1 MRMTVEPDGT
11 RLDRIS
17 AHFQRAVDAGRLPG
31 WSARVDVAGETVFR
45 DHGGVLD
52 LEQRVPVAPDSIFR
66 AFSMTKPITSVAA
79 MMLYEQGRFDLR
91 TPVAEFIP
99 EFADTMVCA
108 TPDADPDQLEPQ
120 REPLS
125 IWHLLTHTSGLTYSW
140 LGDNR
145 VGAQYNRAQIGF
157 PGGTADLAETAR
169 QIAGIP
175 LLFQPGRYWNYS
187 MSTDVLGRVVEV
199 ASGQSL
205 DAYLQ
210 SNILGPLGMSDTA
223 FGVPE
228 DKGERVAVFYDQ
240 AAPDAAFTPNP
251 VYTNRDLSQPAFL
264 SGGGGLFTTLDDYSR
279 FAAMLAAGGSL
290 DGEVIIGRDTLD
302 YMASNHLP
310 PGEDLD
316 TFARTPLEGNLAGLG
331 FGLGFAVVIDA
342 PARRILTR
350 PGNYYWNGAGGST
363 FWIDAERELS
373 VVFMMSVRS
382 GTNYQWESDLRKLVY
397 QAYVA

>member
-1 MRMTVEPDGT
+1 MRMTVEPDGG
-11 RLDRIS
+11 RLTRIS
-17 AHFQRAVDAGRLPG
+17 AHLQRAVDSGRLPG
-31 WSARVDVAGETVFR
+31 WSVSVDVAGQTVFR

-52 LEQRVPVAPDSIFR
+52 IDNQVPVTPDSIFR

-79 MMLYEQGRFDLR
+79 MTLYEQGRFDLR

-108 TPDADPDQLEPQ
+108 TPDADPDQVEPQ
-120 REPLS
+120 REPLTV
-125 IWHLLTHTSGLTYSW
+125 WHLLTHTSGLTYSW

-157 PGGTADLAETAR
+157 PDGTADLAETAR
-169 QIAGIP
+169 QLAKIP

-205 DAYLQ
+205 DGYLQ
-210 SNILGPLGMSDTA
+210 DTILGPLKMSDTA
-223 FGVPE
+223 FGVAPANS
-228 DKGERVAVFYDQ
+228 ERVAVLYDQ
-240 AAPDAAFTPNP
+240 SAPGAAFTPNQ
-251 VYTNRDLSQPAFL
+251 VFTNRDLSQPAFL

-290 DGEVIIGRDTLD
+290 DGQVIIGRDTLA

-310 PGEDLD
+310 PGQDLH

-363 FWIDAERELS
+363 FWIDPERQLS
-373 VVFMMSVRS
+373 VVLMMSVRS
-382 GTNYQWESDLRKLVY
+382 STNYQWESDLRKLVY